1 MKFSCGVVFP
11 PALAS
16 ILNRP
21 DDYNCDGQGLTTKFA
36 KGCCVGGAVTTPIGG
51 LAKPSTANP
60 PACCSREKAPAVLG
74 PGPPG

>member
-60 PACCSREKAPAVLG
+60 PAVAVIEQLAEAVFRRS
-74 PGPPG
+74 P